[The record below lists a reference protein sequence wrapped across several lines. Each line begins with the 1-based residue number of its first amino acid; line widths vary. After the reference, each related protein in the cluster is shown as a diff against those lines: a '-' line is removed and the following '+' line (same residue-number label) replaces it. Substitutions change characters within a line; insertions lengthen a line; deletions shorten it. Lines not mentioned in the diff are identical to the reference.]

1 LAKTKTYQEK
11 SRIGITNWAR
21 DISLLVKLRL
31 NLVVVFTA
39 VSAFII
45 ASQGD
50 FSWPSVAF
58 LAIGGFLVTG
68 AANALN
74 QVLEKDFDKLMERT
88 ADRPVAAGRMKVSE
102 AVMAAG
108 FMCLAGVS
116 ILALFNPLTALLG
129 MSALVSYAFVY
140 TPLKR
145 HSTVAV
151 FVGAI
156 PGALPMAIGCVAF
169 DGGVTRLALLL
180 FTIQFLWQFPHFWAI
195 AKLGLEDYQKAG
207 FKFLPLKN
215 GNLDNNITWMG
226 FAMTILLILVGPL
239 MLNLGMIT
247 MVSAILVSL
256 TGITFAIPAFR
267 FAIKM
272 ERKEALVLM
281 FSSFFYL
288 PIILTIF
295 LTEIWI

>member
-1 LAKTKTYQEK
+1 MARTKTYQQNR
-11 SRIGITNWAR
+11 SIGLRQWIQ
-21 DISLLVKLRL
+21 DLVVLVKFRL
-31 NLVVVFTA
+31 NIVVVFTA
-39 VSAFII
+39 VAAFVI
-45 ASQGD
+45 ASQGA
-50 FSWPSVAF
+50 FEWPSLV
-58 LAIGGFLVTG
+58 LLSIGGFLVTG

-88 ADRPVAAGRMKVSE
+88 ANRPVASGRMRVSE

-108 FMCLAGVS
+108 MMCLAGVT

-169 DGGVTRLALLL
+169 DGGMTKLALLL

-207 FKFLPLKN
+207 FKFLPIKN
-215 GNLDNNITWMG
+215 KNLDNKVAWMG
-226 FAMTILLILVGPL
+226 FAMTVLLICIGPL
-239 MLNLGMIT
+239 MFSWGMIS
-247 MVSAILVSL
+247 VLSSVLISL
-256 TGITFAIPAFR
+256 TGLTFAIPAFK
-267 FAIKM
+267 FAKRM
-272 ERKEALVLM
+272 EKKQALVLM

-288 PIILTIF
+288 PVILTIL